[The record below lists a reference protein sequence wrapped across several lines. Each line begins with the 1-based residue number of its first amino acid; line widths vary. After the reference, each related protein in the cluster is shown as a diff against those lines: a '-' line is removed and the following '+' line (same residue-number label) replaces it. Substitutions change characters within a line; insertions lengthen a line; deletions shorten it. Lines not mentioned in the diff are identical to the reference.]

1 VELTIHEFE
10 YLVGLQKKTSA
21 VMECMTDENETLTAK
36 VQDGE
41 RRIRDLQIQV
51 QELLKSK
58 MTAVA
63 PSRIADFVVPEPKTS
78 KG

>member
-41 RRIRDLQIQV
+41 RRIRDLQIRG
-51 QELLKSK
+51 LL
-58 MTAVA
+58 
-63 PSRIADFVVPEPKTS
+63 TS
-78 KG
+78 